1 MNLKEEW
8 RKMVKKLNYLLSVI
22 FILFFLLTGSN
33 CSDEKN
39 SVLTKSYLTQLE
51 QERAD
56 RNWQMKYNR
65 SASPFLMDTTIKYEP
80 LKFFE
85 PNPEFIFQSKLYRID
100 NPDSVEI
107 YGTKGT
113 SRKYLRYGYFNLNYK
128 GKDYKLY
135 LYNITTPEGF
145 KVFNIWF
152 KDGTTGKE
160 TYENGRYLKFE
171 RNMDDDFIYTIDF
184 NRATNPLCAYSDLFN
199 CPVPTDKDS
208 LPFEVKAGEKKF
220 RE

>member
-1 MNLKEEW
+1 MNLKGKW
-8 RKMVKKLNYLLSVI
+8 RKMIKSLNYLLSI
-22 FILFFLLTGSN
+22 AALLFFLLTGSN
-33 CSDEKN
+33 CSDEKKTE
-39 SVLTKSYLTQLE
+39 LTKAYLTQLE

-56 RNWQMKYNR
+56 RNWQMQYNP
-65 SASPFLMDTTIKYEP
+65 SASPFLMDTTIKFEP

-85 PNPEFIFQSKLYRID
+85 PNPDFIFKSKLYRID
-100 NPDSVEI
+100 KPDSVDI

-113 SRKYLRYGYFNLNYK
+113 IKKYLRYGYFNLNYK
-128 GKDYKLY
+128 GNDYKLY
-135 LYNITTPEGF
+135 LYNVTTPEGI

-171 RNMDDDFIYTIDF
+171 RNMDDDFEYEIDL

-208 LPFEVKAGEKKF
+208 LPFEVRAGEKKF
-220 RE
+220 R